1 MAAQTIEI
9 LPPRT
14 PRDLTAHGMD
24 DETKAMLGFLA
35 RYHGRTLEN
44 YELDLKQ
51 FKEWTLS
58 NGIGNMLRAER
69 WQLEL
74 YVRHMVE
81 RGLAA
86 STISRR
92 YGTVR
97 SFYRMAHADGLITKD
112 PAYYVRTPK
121 VEVDQQ
127 YRTWFESVDMAIMLR
142 MATAPVDRAVLQI
155 MFDLALRVGELC
167 GLDVTSLA
175 RTPAGPVLRFIGK
188 GNKLAVM
195 MVPPASMSALDRYL
209 DGREDGPMFVN
220 RYGNR
225 LARRNVQAI
234 IDRGARQ
241 AGITY
246 HVSPHGIRR
255 TSCRF
260 GIQNGESID
269 QAADRLRHA
278 DSRVTKAS
286 YAIDTGMADIHR
298 AQISARMANLAR

>member
-9 LPPRT
+9 LPAQPSGS
-14 PRDLTAHGMD
+14 LTMHGMD

-51 FKEWTLS
+51 FKEWTLER
-58 NGIGNMLRAER
+58 GIPNMLRAER

-74 YVRHMVE
+74 YVRHMVD

-97 SFYRMAHADGLITKD
+97 SFYRMAHADGLMAKD

-142 MATAPVDRAVLQI
+142 TAKNPLDRAVLQI

-167 GLDVTSLA
+167 GLDVSSLERTS
-175 RTPAGPVLRFIGK
+175 AGPLIRFVGK

-195 MVPPASMSALDRYL
+195 AVPPASLVPLDRYL
-209 DGREDGPMFVN
+209 DGREDGPMFLN

-234 IDRGARQ
+234 IDRVARQ
-241 AGITY
+241 SGIPY

-286 YAIDTGMADIHR
+286 YAIQTGMADIHR